1 MQLYE
6 YAVIRFVPQVERE
19 EFFNIGV
26 LVFCKRSKYIK
37 VKFFVDPNKFQL
49 FKTEVDY
56 HNLLEYVDAFEN
68 IVAGN
73 ASGGPIATMDVAE
86 RFRWLTAVR
95 SSCIQT
101 SRPHPGR
108 TLDLELLLDKLF
120 METVL

>member
-6 YAVIRFVPQVERE
+6 YTVIRFVPQVERE

-26 LVFCKRSKYIK
+26 LVFCKQSKYIK
-37 VKFFVDPNKFQL
+37 VKFFVDANKFKL

-56 HNLLEYVDAFEN
+56 ENLLEYVDAFEN

-108 TLDLELLLDKLF
+108 TSDLGLLIDKLF
-120 METVL
+120 TETVL